1 MSGREDSEEESEDDI
16 ISGKGTDSDE
26 EDDGLDIFADGGG
39 DEKETKEMF
48 KELNKDVLDMYV
60 CSPFSDGCQ
69 SHYVV
74 CFGSHNCWYQTVDA
88 FQVQMKHFHKRRSKP
103 IPEMIENLAEHKLR
117 VKYSP
122 TNELVLNQN
131 KTWPKTR
138 WYTVIS
144 VPDDAPHQMKAQLK
158 RLSDLFKN
166 CFSERLKFHQEDV
179 LWTMS

>member
-1 MSGREDSEEESEDDI
+1 
-16 ISGKGTDSDE
+16 
-26 EDDGLDIFADGGG
+26 
-39 DEKETKEMF
+39 MF

-88 FQVQMKHFHKRRSKP
+88 FQVQMNHFHKRVGKP
-103 IPEMIENLAEHKLR
+103 VPEMIENLAEHKLR

-122 TNELVLNQN
+122 TNEILNQN

-138 WYTVIS
+138 W
-144 VPDDAPHQMKAQLK
+144 
-158 RLSDLFKN
+158 
-166 CFSERLKFHQEDV
+166 
-179 LWTMS
+179 